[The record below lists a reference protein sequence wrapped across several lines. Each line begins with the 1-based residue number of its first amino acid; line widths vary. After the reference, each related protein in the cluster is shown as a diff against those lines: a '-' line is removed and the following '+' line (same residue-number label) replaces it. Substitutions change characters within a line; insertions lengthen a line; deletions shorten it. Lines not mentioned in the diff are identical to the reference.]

1 MDEQSDRSSQVQEQT
16 ASIFQLPPEI
26 LRTIFLLHQAQCR
39 GSGHV
44 YDGDNLEWIRLGH
57 VCRYWRELFI
67 DYTHLWTTIR
77 IKDLTEKVSSFL
89 EIQLERTKGHV
100 VDLEVFGPNV
110 YGRNGSI
117 EQFVDLIVSLVPR
130 LRSLQLTSDA
140 DSVASDLLQKLREL
154 PAPELE
160 SFSISVRCSVP
171 DDIFNREAPQL
182 RRVGLSHILAL
193 PSSDSVFLNRN
204 DSLTHLE
211 LRSIANFASEVQ
223 TPSWI
228 QVHKLIQSQEN
239 TLKMLHIHSSL
250 PDAPKLIRERPLLQ
264 LPQLTELSLGGAS
277 RTVRAVLRAMR
288 IPPTARVSL
297 DVEMEFDFTE
307 ENWNTFPPFNANMN
321 LDDNEEGP
329 PSPQQIDINLLD
341 VFEALS
347 TARSS
352 TPLEFTH
359 LKIQGRHEKVTS
371 PIRLQG
377 WIVGSQETGS
387 PSVTVPLHSYYK
399 PYHIL
404 PVDPPPS
411 LELSFAIPNWDH
423 LRSEDQALRVA
434 TYFPLSTSS
443 TSATTT
449 TGTGAGGTGGLPGV
463 GFSRLRALD
472 VGAAARHGG
481 HPLELP
487 RTFWENV
494 QSLMSPTVEMV
505 RLQNLEVGEFVR
517 VLKDDGA
524 FPSLKALLLEGSQL
538 KSVGNAFVDEIK
550 RRDGSGRR
558 LECLDFGIK
567 CEFGTPEEEKEAF
580 GVLEKCVD
588 DFNGYWRLVRQG
600 HSNFWRLPSVK
611 KPYPYRLSQ

>member
-1 MDEQSDRSSQVQEQT
+1 MDQQSDRSSQVQEQT

-26 LRTIFLLHQAQCR
+26 LRAIFLLHQAQCR
-39 GSGHV
+39 GRGHV

-57 VCRYWRELFI
+57 VCRYWRELSI
-67 DYTHLWTTIR
+67 DHTQLWTTIR
-77 IKDLTEKVSSFL
+77 IKELTEKVSSFL

-100 VDLEVFGPNV
+100 VDLEVFVPNT
-110 YGRNGSI
+110 YGRNGSND
-117 EQFVDLIVSLVPR
+117 QLVDLIVSLVPR
-130 LRSLQLTSDA
+130 LRSLQLTSNA

-171 DDIFNREAPQL
+171 DDIFNGEAPQL
-182 RRVGLSHILAL
+182 RRVELSHILAL
-193 PSSDSVFLNRN
+193 PSSDSVLLNRN

-211 LRSIANFASEVQ
+211 LRSIVDFGSELR

-228 QVHKLIQSQEN
+228 HVHKLIQSQEN

-250 PDAPKLIRERPLLQ
+250 PDAPNLITRERPLLQ
-264 LPQLTELSLGGAS
+264 LPQLTELSLGGTS

-297 DVEMEFDFTE
+297 DLEMDFDLTE
-307 ENWNTFPPFNANMN
+307 DPQVNATNN
-321 LDDNEEGP
+321 LGDDGEEGA
-329 PSPQQIDINLLD
+329 PSPGQIDINFLD
-341 VFEALS
+341 IFEALS

-359 LKIQGRHEKVTS
+359 LKIQGRHEKMTS

-377 WIVGSQETGS
+377 WTVGSQETGS
-387 PSVTVPLHSYYK
+387 PSSVTAPPHSYYK

-411 LELSFAIPNWDH
+411 LELSFELQNWEY
-423 LRSEDQALRVA
+423 LENEDQASRIA
-434 TYFPLSTSS
+434 TYFPLSTNS

-449 TGTGAGGTGGLPGV
+449 DAGAGGTGGLPGV

-481 HPLELP
+481 DLLVLP
-487 RTFWENV
+487 RVFWENV
-494 QSLMSPTVEMV
+494 RGLMGPTVEMV

-517 VLKDDGA
+517 VFKDDAA

-538 KSVGNAFVDEIK
+538 KSAGNAFVDEIK

-567 CEFGTPEEEKEAF
+567 CDFGTPEEEKEAF
-580 GVLEKCVD
+580 GVLEECVD

-600 HSNFWRLPSVK
+600 NSNFWRLPSVE